1 MNRNIVASLI
11 LAMAVCQAAAQP
23 AKGALGKSDPDA
35 KKILDAVS
43 ARFKT
48 YKAVNAPFKLK
59 ITNAAG
65 KEQGSKSGT
74 VQMKGVKYR
83 ISLDGQEIFCDGKT
97 VWTYDKG
104 ANEVQITNLDKGS
117 GSITPQKLFTDF
129 YDKDFLYKL
138 NEEKKV
144 GGKTIQY
151 VELTPIDKTKPFF
164 KVIVEVDKA
173 AKNIVATTVFE
184 KSGNRYTYSVGTMKT
199 SADIP
204 DATFLFDPKKYPGVE
219 VIDLR

>member
-1 MNRNIVASLI
+1 MNRNLAAFLL
-11 LAMAVCQAAAQP
+11 LAMACLQVGAQP
-23 AKGALGKSDPDA
+23 AKGLGQSDPAA

-43 ARFKT
+43 AKFKT
-48 YKAVNAPFKLK
+48 YKAVKAPFTLK
-59 ITNAAG
+59 IANAAG

-74 VQMKGVKYR
+74 IQMKGVKYR

-104 ANEVQITNLDKGS
+104 ANEVQISNLDKGS

-144 GGKTIQY
+144 GSKTIQY
-151 VELTPIDKTKPFF
+151 IELTPIDKSRPFF

-173 AKNIVATTVFE
+173 AKNIMATSVFE
-184 KSGNRYTYSVGTMKT
+184 KSGNRFAYSVGTMKT
-199 SADIP
+199 GSDIP

>member
-1 MNRNIVASLI
+1 MIRNLTVLLL
-11 LAMAVCQAAAQP
+11 LAATIPQAAAQP
-23 AKGALGKSDPDA
+23 GKGLGQSDPDA
-35 KKILDAVS
+35 KKILDGVS

-48 YKAVNAPFKLK
+48 YKTVKASFTLR
-59 ITNAAG
+59 IENAAG

-74 VQMKGVKYR
+74 LQMKGVKYR
-83 ISLDGQEIFCDGKT
+83 VTLDGQDIFCDGKT

-104 ANEVQITNLDKGS
+104 ANEVQVTDLDKGS

>member
-1 MNRNIVASLI
+1 MNRNLAAFLL
-11 LAMAVCQAAAQP
+11 LAMACSQVGAQP
-23 AKGALGKSDPDA
+23 AKGLGQSDPAA

-43 ARFKT
+43 AKFKT
-48 YKAVNAPFKLK
+48 YKAVKAPFTLK
-59 ITNAAG
+59 IANAAG

-74 VQMKGVKYR
+74 IQMKGVKYR

-104 ANEVQITNLDKGS
+104 ANEVQISNLDKGS

-144 GGKTIQY
+144 GSKTIQY
-151 VELTPIDKTKPFF
+151 IELTPIDKSRPFF

-173 AKNIVATTVFE
+173 AKNIMATSVFE
-184 KSGNRYTYSVGTMKT
+184 KSGNRFAYSVGTMKT
-199 SADIP
+199 GSDIP

>member
-1 MNRNIVASLI
+1 MNRNLTALII
-11 LAMAVCQAAAQP
+11 LAIACAQAVAQP
-23 AKGALGKSDPDA
+23 TKGLGQSDPAA

-43 ARFKT
+43 AKFKT
-48 YKAVNAPFKLK
+48 YKAVSAPFTLK
-59 ITNAAG
+59 IANAAG

-74 VQMKGVKYR
+74 VRMKGVKYR

-104 ANEVQITNLDKGS
+104 ANEVQVSNLDKGS